1 MSEAKTKKKGS
12 ERAEIGFVGGQVAAV
27 RMTPK
32 QMTDVRKALDG
43 GEGWHDLETE
53 DGTLAVD
60 LAKVAFIRV
69 ASSDQRI
76 GFSDS

>member
-1 MSEAKTKKKGS
+1 MAETKKKGS
-12 ERAEIGFVGGQVAAV
+12 ERAEIGFAGGQVAAV
-27 RMTPK
+27 RMNAK
-32 QMTDVRKALDG
+32 QMTDLRKALDAG
-43 GEGWHDLETE
+43 DGWHDLETE